1 MGRLFG
7 GILGWVI
14 LGDVLKKGAEV
25 EKMNFIA
32 FTFIPRKRIG

>member
-1 MGRLFG
+1 MVELFG
-7 GILGWVI
+7 EILGWVI

-32 FTFIPRKRIG
+32 FTFIPRKRMG